1 MGDLLIAGPTAL
13 DDHPRQNGL
22 LGGVGL
28 YAAIAAA
35 PLARTQLWSRAGNGI
50 NNQLKAIITR
60 HGIDLAGVSWDGPT
74 PHGGPNGF
82 EPGGPLLPD
91 IEPTDAASLGA
102 VLLIGLPPDEWRR
115 AQRVALALPGAAERP
130 LVASPRPG
138 DLADPGFRAEV
149 CRCCQLLVLSV
160 AQACRIT
167 ATSDPLSAAQA
178 LQKDGA
184 RAVALTAS
192 ALGGLLVYGQKTT
205 TWPTWPV
212 PVVDKAGVSAAF
224 PGAVAGWLAGPGR
237 ADWTNLKRACAIA
250 SGVGA
255 ICAQGIGPKKLFD
268 STRAD
273 YLERFNRIRRD
284 NKF

>member
-115 AQRVALALPGAAERP
+115 AQRVALALT
-130 LVASPRPG
+130 
-138 DLADPGFRAEV
+138 LAGR
-149 CRCCQLLVLSV
+149 QLHSELFPIV
-160 AQACRIT
+160 AQINLDLLKALE
-167 ATSDPLSAAQA
+167 PSAVQA
-178 LQKDGA
+178 LDAGLRALQHQAEAMA
-184 RAVALTAS
+184 RQPDQPRANRRGGQAARRS
-192 ALGGLLVYGQKTT
+192 AG
-205 TWPTWPV
+205 PTWL
-212 PVVDKAGVSAAF
+212 G
-224 PGAVAGWLAGPGR
+224 
-237 ADWTNLKRACAIA
+237 
-250 SGVGA
+250 
-255 ICAQGIGPKKLFD
+255 
-268 STRAD
+268 
-273 YLERFNRIRRD
+273 
-284 NKF
+284 